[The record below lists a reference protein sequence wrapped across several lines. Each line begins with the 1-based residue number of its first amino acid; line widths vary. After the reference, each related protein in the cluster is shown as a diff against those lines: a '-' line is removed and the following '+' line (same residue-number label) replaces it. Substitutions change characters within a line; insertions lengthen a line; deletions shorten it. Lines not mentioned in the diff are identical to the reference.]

1 MDLKETLLLPKTDFP
16 MRGNLG
22 VREEE
27 FQAKWEELNLYER
40 NLALNKGNEAF
51 ILHDGPPYANG
62 PIHIGHALN
71 KVIKDFVIR
80 YKTMQGFYTPYIP
93 GWDTHGLPIETALQ
107 KKGVNRKNYSLLDY
121 RKKCALYALEQIAM
135 QKAQFKRLGVLGEW
149 DNPYITLEK
158 SYIADQLRVFA
169 KMVKKDLIYK
179 GLKPVFWSPASETAL
194 AEAEIVYKDVES
206 PSLYVAFKIKDENYP
221 DSSLLIWTTTPW
233 TLPANLAVSVHPR
246 FTYLYFSSKQGNFIV
261 AESLYQ
267 NVVEKLQ
274 LTDLK
279 IIKKI
284 KGEKLEYLNYY
295 HPLNDKVLPVILG
308 EHVLADEGT
317 GLVHTAPGHG
327 DDDYAVGMKYQLD
340 ILVPI
345 DDRGIFT
352 QEGGAYEGLYYLKAN
367 DDIIADL
374 KAKKLLLHLSY
385 FKHSYPHDWRSDTP
399 VIFRATPQWF
409 SNIASIKED
418 LLREIEAVDW
428 VQKWGKLRIS
438 NMVKDRQDWCISR
451 QRTWGVPIPVF
462 YTEKNTAILDE
473 KVINHLA
480 DIVEEEGLD
489 AWFLKDA
496 KELLPASYQHPDSP
510 SGIFSKETDT
520 MDVWFDS
527 GSSYQILKRHQ
538 LSYPADLYS
547 EGSDQ
552 YRGWFNSSLTTG
564 TVAYGKAPYKAVISH
579 GFVLDEKGI
588 AMSKSKGNTVDP
600 TKVSKQ
606 LGADI
611 LRLWVSSVDYFQDV
625 KIGPETLKQNSE
637 SYRKI
642 RNTFRFMIANLFDF
656 SYQENKVPFEEMD
669 NLAKMMLVKLED
681 LKEKTYQAY
690 DHYRFDLV
698 NRYVTNYMTN
708 DLSAYY
714 FDYSKDILYVEAQNS
729 LKRRTAQ
736 TVIYQHLM
744 TILKLLNPLIP
755 HTTSEVYWLL
765 PWEKKADIY
774 LERMDE
780 VVHYQFDLRKEYQ
793 DFMVI
798 RDEVLKTL
806 ELLRQKG
813 TIGKSLE
820 AALTIYLP
828 QEMLTSLNKLA
839 ANYQQVLM
847 VASIKFVE
855 SEKLVVEAT
864 LASGVK
870 CERCW
875 NIVEKV
881 NEDHLCERCE
891 GVLNENLNRK

>member
-1 MDLKETLLLPKTDFP
+1 
-16 MRGNLG
+16 
-22 VREEE
+22 
-27 FQAKWEELNLYER
+27 
-40 NLALNKGNEAF
+40 
-51 ILHDGPPYANG
+51 
-62 PIHIGHALN
+62 
-71 KVIKDFVIR
+71 
-80 YKTMQGFYTPYIP
+80 
-93 GWDTHGLPIETALQ
+93 
-107 KKGVNRKNYSLLDY
+107 
-121 RKKCALYALEQIAM
+121 
-135 QKAQFKRLGVLGEW
+135 
-149 DNPYITLEK
+149 
-158 SYIADQLRVFA
+158 
-169 KMVKKDLIYK
+169 
-179 GLKPVFWSPASETAL
+179 
-194 AEAEIVYKDVES
+194 
-206 PSLYVAFKIKDENYP
+206 
-221 DSSLLIWTTTPW
+221 
-233 TLPANLAVSVHPR
+233 
-246 FTYLYFSSKQGNFIV
+246 
-261 AESLYQ
+261 
-267 NVVEKLQ
+267 
-274 LTDLK
+274 
-279 IIKKI
+279 
-284 KGEKLEYLNYY
+284 
-295 HPLNDKVLPVILG
+295 
-308 EHVLADEGT
+308 
-317 GLVHTAPGHG
+317 
-327 DDDYAVGMKYQLD
+327 MKYQLD

-669 NLAKMMLVKLED
+669 NLAKMMLVKL
-681 LKEKTYQAY
+681 KT
-690 DHYRFDLV
+690 
-698 NRYVTNYMTN
+698 
-708 DLSAYY
+708 
-714 FDYSKDILYVEAQNS
+714 
-729 LKRRTAQ
+729 
-736 TVIYQHLM
+736 
-744 TILKLLNPLIP
+744 
-755 HTTSEVYWLL
+755 
-765 PWEKKADIY
+765 
-774 LERMDE
+774 
-780 VVHYQFDLRKEYQ
+780 
-793 DFMVI
+793 
-798 RDEVLKTL
+798 
-806 ELLRQKG
+806 
-813 TIGKSLE
+813 
-820 AALTIYLP
+820 
-828 QEMLTSLNKLA
+828 
-839 ANYQQVLM
+839 
-847 VASIKFVE
+847 
-855 SEKLVVEAT
+855 
-864 LASGVK
+864 
-870 CERCW
+870 
-875 NIVEKV
+875 
-881 NEDHLCERCE
+881 
-891 GVLNENLNRK
+891 